1 MVTTLVKRQIRQL
14 IDNRSSTYTYL
25 VWDPNSREAAIIDPV
40 REQVGRDL
48 KLIQELD
55 LILKYSLETH
65 IHADHLTGSGL
76 IRESLDCSIGV
87 HTNVA
92 SECFDLKLA
101 DGDII
106 SLGEVKLEV
115 IHTPGHTNTDISYL
129 GDGVVFTGD
138 ILLIRGSGR
147 TDFQSGDPGQS
158 YDSITHRLFTLPNET
173 MIYPGHDYNGFTC
186 STVGEE
192 KQFNPR
198 LGNGAQRDDYIR
210 LMQSMKLTKPDR
222 MDSAVPGNQA
232 CGLVE

>member
-1 MVTTLVKRQIRQL
+1 MHIRQL

-25 VWDPNSREAAIIDPV
+25 VWDANSREAAVIDPV

-48 KLIQELD
+48 KLIRELG
-55 LILKYSLETH
+55 LILKYALETH
-65 IHADHLTGSGL
+65 IHADHITGSGL
-76 IRESLDCSIGV
+76 IRESLDCHIGV
-87 HTNVA
+87 HANAA
-92 SECFDLKLA
+92 SQCSDLKLV
-101 DGDII
+101 DGDLIA
-106 SLGEVKLEV
+106 LGEVRLEV

-129 GDGVVFTGD
+129 GDGVVFCGD

-173 MIYPGHDYNGFTC
+173 LIYPGHDYNGFTC

-192 KQFNPR
+192 KKYNPR
-198 LGNGAQRDDYIR
+198 LGDGARRDDYIR
-210 LMQSMKLTKPDR
+210 LMQSMKLTKPDM